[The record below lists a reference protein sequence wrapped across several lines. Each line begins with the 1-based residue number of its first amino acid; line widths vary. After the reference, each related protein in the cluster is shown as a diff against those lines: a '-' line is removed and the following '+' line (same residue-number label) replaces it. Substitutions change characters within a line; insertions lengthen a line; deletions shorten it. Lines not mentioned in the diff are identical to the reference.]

1 MAVLQFRLNFA
12 ISAFVISTFAISAF
26 AISAYAI
33 IEEMATCAPMACS
46 ACLWEDA
53 ETKHEILA
61 NLTVKT

>member
-1 MAVLQFRLNFA
+1 MAKKCHICKWIF
-12 ISAFVISTFAISAF
+12 FAISAF
-26 AISAYAI
+26 AIT
-33 IEEMATCAPMACS
+33 EEMATCA